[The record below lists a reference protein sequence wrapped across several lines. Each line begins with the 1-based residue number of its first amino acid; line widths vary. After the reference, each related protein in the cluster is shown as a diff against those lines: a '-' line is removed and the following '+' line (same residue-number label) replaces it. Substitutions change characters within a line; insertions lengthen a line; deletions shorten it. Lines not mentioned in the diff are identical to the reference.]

1 MTSTITATVFTDE
14 VLARAAEL
22 ARDSYRPV
30 WTGASGEESTGA
42 SVARHLEAAAALLE
56 TDGWTRTYHH
66 GPAPS
71 TELPA
76 IESMSTQEMVREV
89 LIAVREESAVAPR
102 TLSTAL
108 DHAAR
113 GGDGDA
119 DTRDVA
125 YEVLSLVVR
134 ALTGHGQ
141 AAPRRGRSACTAP
154 PRTSPPCWPP
164 APGSPAPTGPALPP
178 GWPGLPDPLWRL
190 PDPPAPSAAPRRP
203 GRAVTGSRTART
215 DSRGRP
221 SWPRR

>member
-22 ARDSYRPV
+22 MKDSYRPV

-89 LIAVREESAVAPR
+89 LLAVREESAAAPR

-125 YEVLSLVVR
+125 YEVLTLVVR
-134 ALTGHGQ
+134 ALTGHDQ
-141 AAPRRGRSACTAP
+141 ARATAWAERLHRTHQDVTALLAAGAPFARAYG
-154 PRTSPPCWPP
+154 
-164 APGSPAPTGPALPP
+164 PGSTAG
-178 GWPGLPDPLWRL
+178 
-190 PDPPAPSAAPRRP
+190 AA
-203 GRAVTGSRTART
+203 RAA
-215 DSRGRP
+215 
-221 SWPRR
+221 